1 MEVAMDA
8 VLHVHVTGPLTR
20 HVEGFAVE
28 LRSLGYTEL
37 SLTNQLRL
45 LADFSRWLER
55 SDVAL
60 EDLDAKLVERFL
72 SKRRRTHT
80 QFFSER
86 AIRPLLVYLAGAGV
100 IAIESPTTPRRRPL
114 LEAYERY
121 LVEDRAV
128 GEGHKSL
135 CVAVAD
141 AFLDGGRRDLA
152 TLSAA
157 DVTRFIQSD
166 STDLKGRLTGLRSIL
181 RFLFITKRLGT
192 NLVYAVPRSPS
203 WRMRAL
209 PPALGPQ
216 QIAAR
221 LSRLGPR
228 APG

>member
-121 LVEDRAV
+121 LVERSEERRV
-128 GEGHKSL
+128 GKE
-135 CVAVAD
+135 C
-141 AFLDGGRRDLA
+141 
-152 TLSAA
+152 
-157 DVTRFIQSD
+157 QS
-166 STDLKGRLTGLRSIL
+166 RW
-181 RFLFITKRLGT
+181 
-192 NLVYAVPRSPS
+192 SPYH
-203 WRMRAL
+203 
-209 PPALGPQ
+209 
-216 QIAAR
+216 
-221 LSRLGPR
+221 
-228 APG
+228 